1 MKKPLLVWLS
11 GLCLLLISCSALSN
25 TKERARLKT
34 PPVEIYQ
41 SMLRFVEKQ
50 DYEKIEM
57 SLSFIKPVT
66 AAIKSR
72 WDVDMKEM
80 IHGSV
85 VGRDKDMI
93 RRSVQKLIF
102 LDMAS
107 LLYEGIDEDRPP
119 KKRKVQIRTA
129 YLNYLLLSSTV
140 KERKFLADQGIR
152 KIFRGLHAST
162 GKSLYARSS
171 PDVDLKVMENRIHA
185 IEEEFIKLFPEWKLQ
200 KFLRKERDEH
210 IDSEE

>member
-11 GLCLLLISCSALSN
+11 GLCLLLISYSAFSN

-34 PPVEIYQ
+34 PPVKIYQ
-41 SMLRFVEKQ
+41 SMLRLVDKQ

-66 AAIKSR
+66 VAIKSR
-72 WDVDMKEM
+72 WDMDMKEM
-80 IHGSV
+80 MRESI
-85 VGRDKDMI
+85 VGQDKAMI
-93 RRSVQKLIF
+93 RLSVQKLVF
-102 LDMAS
+102 LDMVI
-107 LLYEGIDEDRPP
+107 LLHESIDEDQPL

-140 KERKFLADQGIR
+140 KKRKFLADQGIK
-152 KIFRGLHAST
+152 KIFRGLHTST
-162 GKSLYARSS
+162 GKSLYARSL
-171 PDVDLKVMENRIHA
+171 PDVDLKVVENRVHA

-200 KFLRKERDEH
+200 KLLRKERDEH
-210 IDSEE
+210 IDSE